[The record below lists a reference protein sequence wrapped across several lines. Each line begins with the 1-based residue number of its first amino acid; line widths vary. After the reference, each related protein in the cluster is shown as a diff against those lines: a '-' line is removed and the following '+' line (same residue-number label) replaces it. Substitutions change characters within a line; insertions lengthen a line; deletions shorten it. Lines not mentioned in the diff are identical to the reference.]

1 MTTRRFPS
9 QLQYER
15 YFPGV
20 DHCCRSPTPSG
31 VSSPVGRS
39 SASRKKSS
47 GEPVIRSDGS
57 TTIRSIARVRPFGDQ
72 ATPITSAIGGRATRS
87 VQTYASGP
95 LGGVGDDG
103 RRGGSVGD
111 GDGDAVRSGGRV
123 TAASHAAATSARAK
137 AIGPIRPSGD
147 IRSIDAPGVPKTR
160 LDSHRRRPY
169 KTE

>member
-15 YFPGV
+15 YFPVV

-72 ATPITSAIGGRATRS
+72 ATPITSAIGGTATRS

-95 LGGVGDDG
+95 LGGVGDG
-103 RRGGSVGD
+103 RRRGGSEGD
-111 GDGDAVRSGGRV
+111 GGGDAGGSGDGV
-123 TAASHAAATSARAK
+123 AAASHAGATSARAQ
-137 AIGPIRPSGD
+137 ATGPVRPSREL
-147 IRSIDAPGVPKTR
+147 RSI
-160 LDSHRRRPY
+160 
-169 KTE
+169 